1 MQLDDLE
8 QVMTIEEANFSVPWT
23 ETGFFTFLLRED
35 TLFLVAEEGEKILG
49 YCGVV
54 TVQDEGDITNV
65 AVEKNSQNQGI
76 GKKLLEEMFQRT
88 QKAGVCRLF
97 LEVRAGNAAALHLYE
112 KMGFVQMGI
121 RKEGICSVDTDWGY
135 FSGKDGERHQF
146 DLCEECYDL
155 LVGRFCIPVEISQ
168 QTELL

>member
-1 MQLDDLE
+1 MIKIREMQLDDLE

-112 KMGFVQMGI
+112 KMGFVQMGV
-121 RKEGICSVDTDWGY
+121 RKNYYE
-135 FSGKDGERHQF
+135 Q
-146 DLCEECYDL
+146 
-155 LVGRFCIPVEISQ
+155 PVEDGVVMMREKAPDTIV
-168 QTELL
+168 

>member
-1 MQLDDLE
+1 MIKIREMQLDDLE

-76 GKKLLEEMFQRT
+76 GKKLLEEIFQRT

-121 RKEGICSVDTDWGY
+121 RKNYYE
-135 FSGKDGERHQF
+135 Q
-146 DLCEECYDL
+146 
-155 LVGRFCIPVEISQ
+155 PVEDGVVMMREKAPDTIV
-168 QTELL
+168 

>member
-1 MQLDDLE
+1 MIKIREMQLDDLE

-76 GKKLLEEMFQRT
+76 GEKLLEEMFQRT

-121 RKEGICSVDTDWGY
+121 RKNYYE
-135 FSGKDGERHQF
+135 Q
-146 DLCEECYDL
+146 
-155 LVGRFCIPVEISQ
+155 PVEDGVVMMREKAPDTIV
-168 QTELL
+168 

>member
-1 MQLDDLE
+1 MIKIREMQLDDLE

-121 RKEGICSVDTDWGY
+121 RKNYYE
-135 FSGKDGERHQF
+135 Q
-146 DLCEECYDL
+146 
-155 LVGRFCIPVEISQ
+155 PVEDGVVMMREKAPNTIV
-168 QTELL
+168 

>member
-1 MQLDDLE
+1 MIKIREMQLDDLE

-76 GKKLLEEMFQRT
+76 GEKLLEEMFQRHP
-88 QKAGVCRLF
+88 KGRGLPSVFGGAG
-97 LEVRAGNAAALHLYE
+97 
-112 KMGFVQMGI
+112 
-121 RKEGICSVDTDWGY
+121 RKCCGASFI
-135 FSGKDGERHQF
+135 
-146 DLCEECYDL
+146 
-155 LVGRFCIPVEISQ
+155 
-168 QTELL
+168 

>member
-1 MQLDDLE
+1 MIKIREMQLDDLE

-121 RKEGICSVDTDWGY
+121 RKNYYEQPLEDGVVMMREKAPDTIG
-135 FSGKDGERHQF
+135 
-146 DLCEECYDL
+146 
-155 LVGRFCIPVEISQ
+155 
-168 QTELL
+168 

>member
-1 MQLDDLE
+1 MIKIREMQLDDLE

-121 RKEGICSVDTDWGY
+121 RKNYYE
-135 FSGKDGERHQF
+135 Q
-146 DLCEECYDL
+146 
-155 LVGRFCIPVEISQ
+155 PVEDGVVMMREKVPDTIV
-168 QTELL
+168 

>member
-1 MQLDDLE
+1 MIKIREMQLDDLE
-8 QVMTIEEANFSVPWT
+8 QVMTIEEVNFSVPWT

-121 RKEGICSVDTDWGY
+121 RKNYYE
-135 FSGKDGERHQF
+135 Q
-146 DLCEECYDL
+146 
-155 LVGRFCIPVEISQ
+155 PVEDGVVMMREKAPDTIV
-168 QTELL
+168 

>member
-121 RKEGICSVDTDWGY
+121 RKNYYE
-135 FSGKDGERHQF
+135 Q
-146 DLCEECYDL
+146 
-155 LVGRFCIPVEISQ
+155 PVEDGVVMMREKAPDTIV
-168 QTELL
+168 

>member
-1 MQLDDLE
+1 MIKIREMQLDDLE

-76 GKKLLEEMFQRT
+76 GKNLLEEMFQRT

-121 RKEGICSVDTDWGY
+121 RKNYYE
-135 FSGKDGERHQF
+135 Q
-146 DLCEECYDL
+146 
-155 LVGRFCIPVEISQ
+155 PVEDGVVMMREKAPDTIV
-168 QTELL
+168 

>member
-121 RKEGICSVDTDWGY
+121 RKNYYE
-135 FSGKDGERHQF
+135 Q
-146 DLCEECYDL
+146 
-155 LVGRFCIPVEISQ
+155 PVEDGVVMKREKAPDTIV
-168 QTELL
+168 

>member
-1 MQLDDLE
+1 MIKIREMQLDDLE

-23 ETGFFTFLLRED
+23 ETGFFTFLLR
-35 TLFLVAEEGEKILG
+35 EGEKILG

-121 RKEGICSVDTDWGY
+121 RKNYYEQPEKAPDTI
-135 FSGKDGERHQF
+135 
-146 DLCEECYDL
+146 
-155 LVGRFCIPVEISQ
+155 V
-168 QTELL
+168 